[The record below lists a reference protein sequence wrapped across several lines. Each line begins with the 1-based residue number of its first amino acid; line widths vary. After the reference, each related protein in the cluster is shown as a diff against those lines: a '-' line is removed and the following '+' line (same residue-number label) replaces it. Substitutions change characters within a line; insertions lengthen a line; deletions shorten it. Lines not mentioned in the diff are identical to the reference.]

1 MSPSSQIQDRAELTR
16 ASSISIS
23 SVTTVEYSLHA
34 KEASTP
40 PTSIGDSASISS
52 ASLKLDDALP
62 TSSGDFS
69 GRSRRSRKSVETYNV
84 KILSGTAVHAPK
96 KFTKDSPTRTV
107 VARRRTISGNT
118 LVDSAAAAGSPT
130 EIARKDAG
138 KFIRE
143 GIEALDLEWSAKIT
157 PLISRSDCKLSESSR
172 NRAKQQNVDRRKST
186 RSTGEKPG
194 VVSDLTRKIALGK
207 RKVEDG
213 LLKAKRELRN
223 LADTKEFAKID
234 TAPVIHE
241 VWSKG
246 KLMVPEPPQK
256 KKRKVELESNAQKS
270 KLEERNPVE
279 KKVPAGRRQKVWLNK
294 GLYAGQEAAKFDWF
308 ASYTEQEKATMET
321 ARPYKE
327 NKYLPMPM
335 WHGQRLLHVGRDFK
349 LPFDVCSPLPP
360 GQPKPDEWKKT
371 SSSKLMFSYTL
382 HIVNIASRSLYRQ
395 RCCEMEELEII

>member
-1 MSPSSQIQDRAELTR
+1 M
-16 ASSISIS
+16 
-23 SVTTVEYSLHA
+23 
-34 KEASTP
+34 
-40 PTSIGDSASISS
+40 
-52 ASLKLDDALP
+52 
-62 TSSGDFS
+62 
-69 GRSRRSRKSVETYNV
+69 
-84 KILSGTAVHAPK
+84 
-96 KFTKDSPTRTV
+96 
-107 VARRRTISGNT
+107 
-118 LVDSAAAAGSPT
+118 
-130 EIARKDAG
+130 
-138 KFIRE
+138 
-143 GIEALDLEWSAKIT
+143 DLEWSAKIT
-157 PLISRSDCKLSESSR
+157 PLISRSDFNLSESSR
-172 NRAKQQNVDRRKST
+172 NRAKQHIVDRRRST

-194 VVSDLTRKIALGK
+194 VLSDLTRKIALGK
-207 RKVEDG
+207 RKVENG

-246 KLMVPEPPQK
+246 KLMVPEPPQM

-308 ASYTEQEKATMET
+308 ASYTEQEKAIMET
-321 ARPYKE
+321 ARLYKE

-349 LPFDVCSPLPP
+349 LPFDMCSPLPP

-371 SSSKLMFSYTL
+371 LSSKLMFSYIFHLLTL
-382 HIVNIASRSLYRQ
+382 LQDRFIGNAAAKWRNSKLFDSFSSKCVCTPQGGCDVDCQNRIMLYECDDMNCGAGRDRCSNRAFADLQERRKRGNKFNIGVEVIKTADCGYGVRSN
-395 RCCEMEELEII
+395 RCFDFH